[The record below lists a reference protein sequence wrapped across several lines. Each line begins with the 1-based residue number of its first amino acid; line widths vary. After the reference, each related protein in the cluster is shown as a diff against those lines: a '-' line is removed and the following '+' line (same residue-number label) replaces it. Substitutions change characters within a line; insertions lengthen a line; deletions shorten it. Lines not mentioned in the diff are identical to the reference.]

1 MLLSRLL
8 GRLWFRTLQREGD
21 LPAGPALLV
30 LNHPNG
36 LLDALVPSALLDPPP
51 RFVAKATLWRIPVL
65 WPFLALFAPIAVHR
79 RQDQEVT
86 PEATARTFAGVHRAL
101 ANGEVV
107 ALFPE
112 GISHAGA
119 DLARLKTGAAR
130 LCLTSPVPVRLVP
143 AGLVYG
149 RRQRFRHSVLL
160 RLGPPIPWEDL
171 AGAGADP
178 DAVRRLTERIR
189 EALLPLTLHGPQA
202 DVRQLAEKLA
212 WLLAEGPGGRVDLE
226 KVRLRVRALL
236 SRLEELDAWR
246 RASLATRVEAAR
258 RELRALGVRPDQ
270 IGHAYTAEEIARWA
284 PRAAGHLVAVALLFP
299 AVAAFWPAYRACGWV
314 ADRLTSEADQV
325 ATFRLVAGA
334 TLLPIWTAA
343 LTVAAVSLAGIT
355 GLAAIAA
362 AAAAAFAALP
372 LLDRLREDAQ
382 AIAGFRAA
390 RHPVAVARLMRERAA
405 LLSAFPELAD
415 PAPTRETRSSS
426 SPFRSS

>member
-1 MLLSRLL
+1 
-8 GRLWFRTLQREGD
+8 
-21 LPAGPALLV
+21 
-30 LNHPNG
+30 
-36 LLDALVPSALLDPPP
+36 
-51 RFVAKATLWRIPVL
+51 
-65 WPFLALFAPIAVHR
+65 
-79 RQDQEVT
+79 
-86 PEATARTFAGVHRAL
+86 
-101 ANGEVV
+101 
-107 ALFPE
+107 
-112 GISHAGA
+112 
-119 DLARLKTGAAR
+119 
-130 LCLTSPVPVRLVP
+130 
-143 AGLVYG
+143 
-149 RRQRFRHSVLL
+149 VLL